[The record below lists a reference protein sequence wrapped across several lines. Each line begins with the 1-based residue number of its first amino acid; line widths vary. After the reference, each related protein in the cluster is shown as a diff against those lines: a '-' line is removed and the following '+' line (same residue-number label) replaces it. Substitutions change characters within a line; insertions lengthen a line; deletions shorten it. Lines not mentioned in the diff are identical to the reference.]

1 MTNSRA
7 GEADLLQAIAGRLGR
22 QHGPVRGTAPATP
35 ASAWWDPSPSLPDP
49 PAAMDRGTMAQR
61 FVTELTRLGGHG
73 LRVGSP
79 AEAVEYVRAVA
90 AGGGTVV
97 WDDPLLARLELAEA
111 LSNAGLEVTIWSSAL
126 ERSEAK
132 SLAAA
137 ARTGV
142 TSAAWGVAETG
153 SIVLPTGA
161 GQGRLVS
168 LLPPV
173 HVALLP
179 EERLVPS
186 VAELFRVLARETRAG
201 AALPSSLSLAT
212 GPSRSADIENDL
224 TIGVHGPVE
233 VHVVL
238 LGPASDDRIAR
249 A

>member
-1 MTNSRA
+1 MTDSRA
-7 GEADLLQAIAGRLGR
+7 GEAELLQAIARRLGR
-22 QHGPVRGTAPATP
+22 RHGSEGNNVPTTP
-35 ASAWWDPSPSLPDP
+35 GSSWWTPSASLPDP
-49 PAAMDRGTMAQR
+49 PAVMDRKSMAQR
-61 FVTELTRLGGHG
+61 FLAELTRLGGHG
-73 LRVGSP
+73 LRAGSP
-79 AEAVEYVRAVA
+79 AEAAEYVRAVA
-90 AGGGTVV
+90 AGAQAVV
-97 WDDPLLARLELAEA
+97 WDDPLLARLGLAES
-111 LSNAGLEVTIWSSAL
+111 LSNAGLEVTVWGSAL
-126 ERSEAK
+126 GREEAK

-186 VAELFRVLARETRAG
+186 VAELFRVVARNARAG

-224 TIGVHGPVE
+224 TTGVHGPVE

-238 LGPASDDRIAR
+238 LGPGSGDACAR